1 MSCDDNW
8 ARGGFQSLYGMG
20 SAIDAETGK
29 VVDFEM
35 KSVLQTFQ
43 KIRKISDFENT
54 YMIVK

>member
-1 MSCDDNW
+1 MN
-8 ARGGFQSLYGMG
+8 GMG
-20 SAIDAETGK
+20 SAIDVETGK

>member
-1 MSCDDNW
+1 M
-8 ARGGFQSLYGMG
+8 YGMG